1 MSAPDTP
8 ALEIEGLVG
17 GYGDTTVIRDVSLRV
32 DRGSVVTLIGP
43 NGAGKTTLLRCA
55 SGSVRPSA
63 GRVVLDGDDITKLS
77 PHERAGRGLCHI
89 AEGRAIFPSLTVHD
103 NIVLFAGRTDPA
115 DALEQAASIFPV
127 LGERMKS
134 RAATL
139 SGGQQQMLALVP
151 AFVTSP
157 RVVLVDEPSLGVA
170 PVLVDTIF
178 ELLGRLAATGVSML
192 IVEQYVT
199 RALALASH
207 AYVLDRGSL
216 RFGGSSSELQTDA
229 IMASYLGSA

>member
-1 MSAPDTP
+1 M
-8 ALEIEGLVG
+8 
-17 GYGDTTVIRDVSLRV
+17 
-32 DRGSVVTLIGP
+32 
-43 NGAGKTTLLRCA
+43 
-55 SGSVRPSA
+55 
-63 GRVVLDGDDITKLS
+63 LDGDDVTKLS

-115 DALEQAASIFPV
+115 DVLEQAASIFPV
-127 LGERMKS
+127 LGERMKA

-157 RVVLVDEPSLGVA
+157 WVVLVDEPSLGLA

-199 RALALASH
+199 ERSRSLATHTCSTGVPCVLAAAHPSCRPTPSWPRISVARSH
-207 AYVLDRGSL
+207 SRPGVFEFAEG
-216 RFGGSSSELQTDA
+216 TA
-229 IMASYLGSA
+229 I